1 MKIFIQIPCFN
12 EELQIKNII
21 QDIRN
26 SLDVN
31 NYDYEI
37 VIIDDGSTD
46 KTVEI
51 AKENGI
57 KNIISLKRNMGLGFA
72 FNRGRIF
79 ALEQG
84 ADILVNTDADNQYK
98 SEFLQDLI
106 EHLKNSKTDI
116 VVGVRKFDEIKHFSK
131 SKIFLQKLG
140 TSVVRLISGQKIS
153 DASSGFRA
161 YNKEAIKKLRVD
173 SNYSYTLE
181 TLIQAKEK
189 DLLIGEVPIQ
199 INPPTR
205 ESRLFKSTTE
215 FILKQ
220 MLIILKTF
228 LLYKPLQFFST
239 LSVLPIF
246 IGSFTILRFVYFFIF
261 ESGDGHIQSLILGVT
276 LVLIGLLL
284 FSLGLL
290 GYLIK
295 NAKKNIEEKF

>member
-1 MKIFIQIPCFN
+1 MNEIKKRFIEGLKNNKPQILTTDLIADIETPISC
-12 EELQIKNII
+12 LLKLKKN
-21 QDIRN
+21 QKYSFLLESVEGGSLRGRYSLLGCDPDIVWEVKN
-26 SLDVN
+26 NKAFITSLDN

-131 SKIFLQKLG
+131 SKIFLQEHP
-140 TSVVRLISGQKIS
+140 SI
-153 DASSGFRA
+153 
-161 YNKEAIKKLRVD
+161 
-173 SNYSYTLE
+173 
-181 TLIQAKEK
+181 
-189 DLLIGEVPIQ
+189 
-199 INPPTR
+199 
-205 ESRLFKSTTE
+205 
-215 FILKQ
+215 
-220 MLIILKTF
+220 
-228 LLYKPLQFFST
+228 
-239 LSVLPIF
+239 
-246 IGSFTILRFVYFFIF
+246 
-261 ESGDGHIQSLILGVT
+261 DGI
-276 LVLIGLLL
+276 LL
-284 FSLGLL
+284 FVDEKGSLKE
-290 GYLIK
+290 YSTIS
-295 NAKKNIEEKF
+295 F